1 MFGPGRER
9 TVLAPQAYNMGLYGA
24 TVLEREMKMLKKCL
38 FAIAVIA
45 LLAVTVQAAST
56 KYKGDPYPWPVEW
69 KKVEICR
76 IPVFMEV
83 GFWVEIKDCEDKEI
97 LLKQVNCETIG
108 KNPVDD
114 FPCYLGC
121 VDLEIRT
128 NFEAELSGDLSHSL
142 DMKHK
147 QLFNGDEKHTLPGDG
162 KWIDVEACVN
172 AYDVELWDFEY
183 AAGTKSE
190 IGKLKI
196 KVKPKL
202 KISDIYPPDVPEP

>member
-1 MFGPGRER
+1 
-9 TVLAPQAYNMGLYGA
+9 MGLYGA

-45 LLAVTVQAAST
+45 LLAVTVQAASV

-76 IPVFMEV
+76 IPVMMEV
-83 GFWVEIKDCEDKEI
+83 GFWVEIKNCEDAEI

-108 KNPVDD
+108 KDPTKD

-121 VDLEIRT
+121 EDLEIRT
-128 NFEAELSGDLSHSL
+128 NFEAELSGDLSHDI

-147 QLFNGDEKHTLPGDG
+147 ERFNGEEPLILPGDG
-162 KWIDVEACVN
+162 KWKDVEVCIQ
-172 AYDVELWDFEY
+172 AYKVELWDFKY
-183 AAGTKSE
+183 AAGTKDK
-190 IGKLKI
+190 IGDLKVKI
-196 KVKPKL
+196 KPTL
-202 KISDIYPPDVPEP
+202 DISDIYPPDVP